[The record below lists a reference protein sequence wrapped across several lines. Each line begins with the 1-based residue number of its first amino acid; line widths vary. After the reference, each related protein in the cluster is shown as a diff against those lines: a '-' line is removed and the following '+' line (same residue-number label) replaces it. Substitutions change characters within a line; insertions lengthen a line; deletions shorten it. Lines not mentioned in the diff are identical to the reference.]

1 MSISTSI
8 LDLPTDPVN
17 SNGNISN
24 NITLNAAEQIMTN
37 ANSSNSSQP
46 SPNLSLDQTT
56 INQIVSGIQQA
67 SLNGLTQIHSR
78 DIPMSTSGITTD
90 PQTQPNY
97 VPPKQQHDDYIN
109 YNASNTSEIINSYNS
124 NYNRQNTLDNI
135 YNEIQLPLLLAVLY
149 FFFQL
154 PFFKKIL
161 LSYFP
166 VLFSN
171 DGNFNVKGFGFTSVL
186 FALFFYF
193 FNKIICYFGTF

>member
-1 MSISTSI
+1 MSVSTSI
-8 LDLPTDPVN
+8 SDLPTDPV
-17 SNGNISN
+17 SNGNIG
-24 NITLNAAEQIMTN
+24 NITLNAAEQIMQSNTN
-37 ANSSNSSQP
+37 TQQASS
-46 SPNLSLDQTT
+46 NLSLDQTT

-78 DIPMSTSGITTD
+78 DMPMSTASITTD

-97 VPPKQQHDDYIN
+97 IPPKQQNDQYIDTN
-109 YNASNTSEIINSYNS
+109 VIDTSEMINSYNS
-124 NYNRQNTLDNI
+124 NHNRRNSIDNI
-135 YNEIQLPLLLAVLY
+135 YDEIQLPLLLAVLY

-154 PFFKKIL
+154 PFLKKFL

-186 FALFFYF
+186 FSLFFYF
-193 FNKIICYFGTF
+193 FNKIISYFGTF

>member
-1 MSISTSI
+1 MSVSTSI
-8 LDLPTDPVN
+8 LDLPTDPVVSGN
-17 SNGNISN
+17 NG
-24 NITLNAAEQIMTN
+24 NITLNTTEQIMPNT
-37 ANSSNSSQP
+37 QT

-78 DIPMSTSGITTD
+78 DMPMSTANITTD

-97 VPPKQQHDDYIN
+97 VPPKQHNEDYID
-109 YNASNTSEIINSYNS
+109 SNERNIDIINSYNS
-124 NYNRQNTLDNI
+124 GYNRRNTLDNI
-135 YNEIQLPLLLAVLY
+135 YDEIQLPLLLAVLY

-154 PFFKKIL
+154 PFFKKFL

-171 DGNFNVKGFGFTSVL
+171 DGNYNIKGFGFTSVL
-186 FALFFYF
+186 FALLFYF
-193 FNKIICYFGTF
+193 FNKIISYFGTF